1 MGTLRTKL
9 RQAANSRGQ
18 TAFMTAALVIGFLVG
33 LAVVLLVVLVD
44 GAGELAAWIHEKV
57 GNSNVEFFL
66 TVPLGLFVAW
76 ALARRFS
83 RNIESGG
90 VTETI
95 SAVGLRAGYLSTRT
109 ILPKLASTAAT
120 LGGGGSGGREGPIVM
135 IGAAIG
141 SSLSRYT
148 RFSEDR
154 IRSLV
159 AAGAGAGIGATFN
172 APIAGMLFAMEVILG
187 NLAIR
192 HLNAVVVASVVAAV
206 TTHTLVGEEQI
217 LSSPGGSFDDP
228 RELLLY
234 LLLGLVA
241 VGAALL
247 FVQILTWIG
256 EFKERYEWP
265 DWTRPVAAGLII
277 ATIALVDDRS
287 LGTGQ
292 SFLSGLMRLGDT
304 DSIDLVLWTLP
315 VLVVLKMVTN
325 ALTRSGGGSAGTF
338 MPSLFIGGVLGT
350 ALIMIV
356 QPIWV
361 FSDLQ
366 AGSFAMVGMAATFAA
381 VARAPLTAIIMV
393 FEITGNYSL
402 VLPLMLAASLA
413 SFIADRVHPDSVYTM
428 PLTRA
433 GVHLVQTEDVD
444 LLDTVTVGE
453 VMTHLDDTLT
463 PGMTISDAARFL
475 DESRHHGMPVVERDG
490 RLAGVLTLIDVAL
503 AEGDPDNT
511 LVKDAMTDRP
521 ITVTPTMPVSSALA
535 RMAALGVGR
544 LPVVDDVDPRRLVG
558 MFRRNSVVAAYH
570 HALGATTDRHL
581 YRQRLRQRV
590 QPGATFYE
598 VPVPHGSAA
607 AGKRIRD
614 LEWPEEAVLVSIRR
628 DAAVIIPHGDT
639 AIRVNDTIT
648 AFGHGDSRVKVAYVL
663 ERRLRPDG
671 DEPEPVGA
679 K

>member
-1 MGTLRTKL
+1 
-9 RQAANSRGQ
+9 
-18 TAFMTAALVIGFLVG
+18 
-33 LAVVLLVVLVD
+33 
-44 GAGELAAWIHEKV
+44 
-57 GNSNVEFFL
+57 
-66 TVPLGLFVAW
+66 
-76 ALARRFS
+76 
-83 RNIESGG
+83 
-90 VTETI
+90 
-95 SAVGLRAGYLSTRT
+95 
-109 ILPKLASTAAT
+109 
-120 LGGGGSGGREGPIVM
+120 M

-206 TTHTLVGEEQI
+206 TTHTLLGEEQI

-228 RELLLY
+228 RELVLY
-234 LLLGLVA
+234 LILGLIA

-247 FVQILTWIG
+247 FVRILTWVGDI
-256 EFKERYEWP
+256 KLRWQYP
-265 DWTRPVAAGLII
+265 DWTRPLAAGIAIAAVGLIDHR
-277 ATIALVDDRS
+277 A

-292 SFLSGLMRLGDT
+292 RFLSALMRIDST
-304 DSIDLVLWTLP
+304 DAIGDLVLWTLP
-315 VLVVLKMVTN
+315 LLALLKMITN
-325 ALTRSGGGSAGTF
+325 AMTRSGGGSAGTF

-350 ALIMIV
+350 ALVMAV
-356 QPIWV
+356 EPIWYA
-361 FSDLQ
+361 DLQ
-366 AGSFAMVGMAATFAA
+366 PASFALVGMAATFAA

-393 FEITGNYSL
+393 FEITGNYAL

-428 PLTRA
+428 PLTQA
-433 GVHLVQTEDVD
+433 GVHLVQNEDVD

-453 VMTHLDDTLT
+453 VMTKLDETLAPT
-463 PGMTISDAARFL
+463 MTIGEAADFL
-475 DESRHHGMPVVERDG
+475 DRSRHHGMPVVEKNG
-490 RLAGVLTLIDVAL
+490 KLAGVLTLIDVAL
-503 AEGDPDNT
+503 AEGDPDEM

-544 LPVVDDVDPRRLVG
+544 LPVVDDMDPSRVVG
-558 MFRRNSVVAAYH
+558 MFRRNSVVEAYH

-598 VPVPHGSAA
+598 VPVPPGSAA

-614 LEWPEEAVLVSIRR
+614 LKWPDEAVLVSIRR

-639 AIRVNDTIT
+639 VLRVNDTIT
-648 AFGHGDSRVKVAYVL
+648 AFGHGDSRVAVAFVL
-663 ERRLRPDG
+663 ERKPAAAG
-671 DEPEPVGA
+671 DTTERS
-679 K
+679 

>member
-1 MGTLRTKL
+1 MERLRTKF
-9 RQAANSRGQ
+9 RQIANSRGH
-18 TAFMTAALVIGFLVG
+18 TAFLAAALVIGVIVG
-33 LAVVLLVVLVD
+33 LAVVLLVILVEA
-44 GAGELAAWIHEKV
+44 AGEASSWVHDSVGSHDLA
-57 GNSNVEFFL
+57 FFL
-66 TVPLGLFVAW
+66 TIPAGLLIAW
-76 ALARRFS
+76 FIAHRFS
-83 RNIESGG
+83 KNVESGG

-109 ILPKLASTAAT
+109 ILPKIASTAAT
-120 LGGGGSGGREGPIVM
+120 LGGGASGGREGPIVM

-217 LSSPGGSFDDP
+217 LSSPGGSFEDP

-234 LLLGLVA
+234 LALGLLA
-241 VGAALL
+241 VGAGLL
-247 FVQILTWIG
+247 FVRILTWVNEI
-256 EFKERYEWP
+256 KARWRYP
-265 DWTRPVAAGLII
+265 DWTRPLAAGIVIAGIGLI
-277 ATIALVDDRS
+277 DDRA

-292 SFLSGLMRLGDT
+292 SLLSGLMRIEKTYGT
-304 DSIDLVLWTLP
+304 DLVLWTLP
-315 VLVVLKMVTN
+315 LLVLFKMITN

-338 MPSLFIGGVLGT
+338 MPSLFIGGILGT
-350 ALIMIV
+350 ALV
-356 QPIWV
+356 LAVEPFW
-361 FSDLQ
+361 FTDLEP
-366 AGSFAMVGMAATFAA
+366 ASYAMVGMAATFAA

-402 VLPLMLAASLA
+402 VLPLMLAASTA
-413 SFIADRVHPDSVYTM
+413 SFLADRVNSDSVYTM

-433 GVHLVQTEDVD
+433 GVHLVQNEDVD

-453 VMTHLDDTLT
+453 VMTVLDDTLA
-463 PGMTISDAARFL
+463 PSMTISEAARFL
-475 DESRHHGMPVVERDG
+475 DESRHHGMPVVEKDG
-490 RLAGVLTLIDVAL
+490 SLAGVLTLIDVAL
-503 AEGDPDNT
+503 AEGNPDET

-544 LPVVDDVDPRRLVG
+544 LPVVDDVNPSQVVG

-570 HALGATTDRHL
+570 HALGAVTDRHL

-598 VPVPHGSAA
+598 VPVPPASAA
-607 AGKRIRD
+607 AGKLVKD

-639 AIRVNDTIT
+639 VLRVNDTIT
-648 AFGHGDSRVKVAYVL
+648 AFGHGDSRIAVAFVL
-663 ERRLRPDG
+663 ERKLSAEGTERDSQ
-671 DEPEPVGA
+671 
-679 K
+679 

>member
-1 MGTLRTKL
+1 MTTLRAKA
-9 RQAANSRGQ
+9 RQLANSRGQ
-18 TAFMTAALVIGFLVG
+18 TAFLAAALVIGFIVG
-33 LAVVLLVVLVD
+33 LAVVLLVILVEAASE
-44 GAGELAAWIHEKV
+44 GAAWVHEQV
-57 GNSNVEFFL
+57 GSHSVGFFL
-66 TVPLGLFVAW
+66 TVPAGLLIAW
-76 ALARRFS
+76 IIADRFS
-83 RNIESGG
+83 KNIESGG

-109 ILPKLASTAAT
+109 ILPKIASTAAT

-159 AAGAGAGIGATFN
+159 AAGAGAGIGATFD

-228 RELLLY
+228 RELILY
-234 LLLGLVA
+234 LVLGLLA
-241 VGAALL
+241 VGAGLL
-247 FVQILTWIG
+247 FVRILTWVNDL
-256 EFKERYEWP
+256 KARYRYP
-265 DWTRPVAAGLII
+265 DWTRPLAAGLLI
-277 ATIALVDDRS
+277 ASIGLIDDRA

-292 SFLSGLMRLGDT
+292 AFLSGLMRIESTSGT
-304 DSIDLVLWTLP
+304 DLVLWTLP
-315 VLVVLKMVTN
+315 LLILFKMVTN

-338 MPSLFIGGVLGT
+338 MPSLFIGGILGT
-350 ALIMIV
+350 GLVLAVEPL
-356 QPIWV
+356 W
-361 FSDLQ
+361 FGDLEP
-366 AGSFAMVGMAATFAA
+366 ASYAMVGMAATFAA
-381 VARAPLTAIIMV
+381 VARAPLTSIIMV
-393 FEITGNYSL
+393 FEITGNYEL
-402 VLPLMLAASLA
+402 VLPLMLAASIA
-413 SFIADRVHPDSVYTM
+413 SFIADRIQPDSVYTM
-428 PLTRA
+428 PLTKA
-433 GVHLVQTEDVD
+433 GVHLVQNEDVD

-453 VMTHLDDTLT
+453 VMTHLDDTLSPT
-463 PGMTISDAARFL
+463 MTIAEAARFL
-475 DESRHHGMPVVERDG
+475 DESRHHGMPVVEQNG

-503 AEGDPDNT
+503 AEGDPEQT
-511 LVKDAMTDRP
+511 LVRDAMTDRP

-544 LPVVDDVDPRRLVG
+544 LPVVDDVDPRRCVG

-570 HALGATTDRHL
+570 HALGAVTDRHL

-598 VPVPHGSAA
+598 VPVLPGSEA
-607 AGKRIRD
+607 AGQLIRD
-614 LEWPEEAVLVSIRR
+614 LHWPEEAVLVSIRR
-628 DAAVIIPHGDT
+628 DASVIIPHGDT
-639 AIRVNDTIT
+639 VLRVNDTIT
-648 AFGHGDSRVKVAYVL
+648 AFGHGDSRIAVAYLL
-663 ERRLRPDG
+663 EQNQPADG
-671 DEPEPVGA
+671 SGSAGSPGDS
-679 K
+679 

>member
-1 MGTLRTKL
+1 MGPLRTRF
-9 RQAANSRGQ
+9 RQLANSRGQ
-18 TAFMTAALVIGFLVG
+18 TAFVTAALVIGFIVG
-33 LAVVLLVVLVD
+33 LAVVLLVILV
-44 GAGELAAWIHEKV
+44 EAASEASAWVHESV
-57 GNSNVEFFL
+57 GNHDIAFFL
-66 TVPLGLFVAW
+66 TIPSGLLIAWMVAQ
-76 ALARRFS
+76 RFS
-83 RNIESGG
+83 KNVESGG

-109 ILPKLASTAAT
+109 ILPKIVSTAAT
-120 LGGGGSGGREGPIVM
+120 LGGGASGGREGPIVM

-148 RFSEDR
+148 RFSEDH

-192 HLNAVVVASVVAAV
+192 HLNAVVIASVVAAV
-206 TTHTLVGEEQI
+206 TTHTLLGEEQI

-228 RELLLY
+228 RNLLLY
-234 LLLGLVA
+234 LLLGLLA
-241 VGAALL
+241 VGAGLL
-247 FVQILTWIG
+247 FVRILTWVNDL
-256 EFKERYEWP
+256 KARYRYP
-265 DWTRPVAAGLII
+265 DWTRPLAAGVII
-277 ATIALVDDRS
+277 ASIGLMDDRA

-292 SFLSGLMRLGDT
+292 GFLSGLMRISNSET
-304 DSIDLVLWTLP
+304 TELVLWTLP
-315 VLVVLKMVTN
+315 FLILFKMVTN
-325 ALTRSGGGSAGTF
+325 ALTRSGAGSAGTF
-338 MPSLFIGGVLGT
+338 MPSLFIGGTLGT
-350 ALIMIV
+350 ALVLAV
-356 QPIWV
+356 QPVWFV
-361 FSDLQ
+361 DLQ
-366 AGSFAMVGMAATFAA
+366 PGSFAMVGMAATFAA

-428 PLTRA
+428 PLTKA
-433 GVHLVQTEDVD
+433 GVHLVQNEDVD

-453 VMTHLDDTLT
+453 VMTVLDETLD
-463 PGMTISDAARFL
+463 PEMTISDAARVL
-475 DESRHHGMPVVERDG
+475 DRSRHHGMPVVEKNG
-490 RLAGVLTLIDVAL
+490 KLAGVLTLIDVAL
-503 AEGDPDNT
+503 AEGDPDET

-544 LPVVDDVDPRRLVG
+544 LPVVDDVDPTRVVG

-570 HALGATTDRHL
+570 HALGAVTDRHL

-598 VPVPHGSAA
+598 VPVPPSSAA
-607 AGKRIRD
+607 AGRRVKDI
-614 LEWPEEAVLVSIRR
+614 EWPEEAVLVSIRR
-628 DAAVIIPHGDT
+628 DANVIIPHGDT
-639 AIRVNDTIT
+639 KLQINDTIT
-648 AFGHGDSRVKVAYVL
+648 AFGHGDSRVAVAFVL
-663 ERRLRPDG
+663 ERRHDADG
-671 DEPEPVGA
+671 AETTPA
-679 K
+679 

>member
-1 MGTLRTKL
+1 MSTVRNRV
-9 RQAANSRGQ
+9 RQLLNSRGQ
-18 TAFMTAALVIGFLVG
+18 TAFLAAALVVGFLVG
-33 LAVVLLVVLVD
+33 LAVVLLVILVE
-44 GAGELAAWIHEKV
+44 GATRAAEWVQDQVHNPEMAYFITIPV
-57 GNSNVEFFL
+57 
-66 TVPLGLFVAW
+66 GLFVAW
-76 ALARRFS
+76 AIAQRFS
-83 RNIESGG
+83 KNVESGG

-95 SAVGLRAGYLSTRT
+95 AAVGLHGGYLSTRT
-109 ILPKLASTAAT
+109 IFPKITSTAAT

-206 TTHTLVGEEQI
+206 TTQSLVGEEQI

-234 LLLGLVA
+234 LVLGLIA
-241 VGAALL
+241 VGAGLL
-247 FVQILTWIG
+247 FVRILTWVG
-256 EFKERYEWP
+256 DVKERYVLP
-265 DWTRPVAAGLII
+265 DWTRPLTAGIIIAAIGLI
-277 ATIALVDDRS
+277 DDRA

-292 SFLSGLMRLGDT
+292 EFLSDLMRISDAEAT
-304 DSIDLVLWTLP
+304 DLILWTLP
-315 VLVVLKMVTN
+315 LLALLKMVTN
-325 ALTRSGGGSAGTF
+325 AFTRSGGGSAGTF

-350 ALIMIV
+350 ALAIAV

-366 AGSFAMVGMAATFAA
+366 PGSYAMVGMAAVFAA

-393 FEITGNYSL
+393 FEITGNYAL

-413 SFIADRVHPDSVYTM
+413 SFIADRIHPDSVYTM

-453 VMTHLDDTLT
+453 VMTPIDDTLH
-463 PGMTISDAARFL
+463 PSMTLSAAARFL
-475 DESRHHGMPVVERDG
+475 DESRHHGMPVVERNG
-490 RLAGVLTLIDVAL
+490 ELAGVLTLLDVAL
-503 AEGDPDNT
+503 AEGNPDET
-511 LVKDAMTDRP
+511 LVRDVMTAKP
-521 ITVTPTMPVSSALA
+521 ITVTPTLPVSSALA

-544 LPVVDDVDPRRLVG
+544 LPVVDDMDPRRVVG

-570 HALGATTDRHL
+570 HALGATTDRQL

-598 VPVPHGSAA
+598 VPVPYASGA
-607 AGKRIRD
+607 AGKPIR
-614 LEWPEEAVLVSIRR
+614 EVAWPEDAVLVSIRR
-628 DAAVIIPHGDT
+628 DDGVIIPHGDT
-639 AIRVNDTIT
+639 VIRVNDTIT
-648 AFGHGDSRVKVAYVL
+648 AFGHGDSRVAVAAVL
-663 ERRLRPDG
+663 EPQPKAL
-671 DEPEPVGA
+671 DEDRGV
-679 K
+679 

>member
-1 MGTLRTKL
+1 MGPLRTRL
-9 RQAANSRGQ
+9 RLIANSRGQ
-18 TAFMTAALVIGFLVG
+18 TAFITAALVIGFIVG
-33 LAVVLLVVLVD
+33 LAVVLLVLLV
-44 GAGELAAWIHEKV
+44 EAASEASAWVHDNV
-57 GNSNVEFFL
+57 GNDNVAIFL
-66 TVPLGLFVAW
+66 TVPIGLLIAW
-76 ALARRFS
+76 TAAQRFS
-83 RNIESGG
+83 KNVESGG

-95 SAVGLRAGYLSTRT
+95 SAVGLRAGYISTRT

-192 HLNAVVVASVVAAV
+192 HLNAVVIASVVAAV

-228 RELLLY
+228 RNLLLY
-234 LLLGLVA
+234 LVLGLL
-241 VGAALL
+241 AAGIGVL
-247 FVQILTWIG
+247 FVKILSWIG
-256 EFKERYEWP
+256 DIKERYAYP
-265 DWTRPVAAGLII
+265 DWTRPLAAGLAI
-277 ATIALVDDRS
+277 AAIGFIDDRA

-292 SFLSGLMRLGDT
+292 SFLSGLMRISSTGAT
-304 DSIDLVLWTLP
+304 ELVLWTLP
-315 VLVVLKMVTN
+315 FLILFKMVTN

-338 MPSLFIGGVLGT
+338 MPSLFIGGTLGT
-350 ALIMIV
+350 ALALAAEPV
-356 QPIWV
+356 W
-361 FSDLQ
+361 FTDLQ
-366 AGSFAMVGMAATFAA
+366 PGSFAMVGMAATFAA

-393 FEITGNYSL
+393 FEITGNYAL
-402 VLPLMLAASLA
+402 VLPLMLAATLA
-413 SFIADRVHPDSVYTM
+413 SFIADRVNPDSVYTM

-433 GVHLVQTEDVD
+433 GIHLVQNEDVD

-453 VMTHLDDTLT
+453 VMTVLDDTLH
-463 PGMTISDAARFL
+463 PAMTISQAAEFL
-475 DESRHHGMPVVERDG
+475 DRSRHHGMPVVEKDG

-503 AEGDPDNT
+503 AEGDPDET
-511 LVKDAMTDRP
+511 LVRDAMTDRP

-544 LPVVDDVDPRRLVG
+544 LPVVDDVDPSRVVG

-570 HALGATTDRHL
+570 HALGAVTDRHL

-590 QPGATFYE
+590 QPGATFYD
-598 VPVPHGSAA
+598 VPVPPGSAA
-607 AGKRIRD
+607 AGERVKDID
-614 LEWPEEAVLVSIRR
+614 WPEEAVLVSIRR
-628 DAAVIIPHGDT
+628 DANVIIPHGDT
-639 AIRVNDTIT
+639 QLRVNDTIT
-648 AFGHGDSRVKVAYVL
+648 AFGHGDSRVAVAFVL
-663 ERRLRPDG
+663 ERKHAADG
-671 DEPEPVGA
+671 SETE
-679 K
+679 

>member
-1 MGTLRTKL
+1 
-9 RQAANSRGQ
+9 
-18 TAFMTAALVIGFLVG
+18 MTAALVIGFLVG
-33 LAVVLLVVLVD
+33 LAVVLLVVLVEGGTHLTD
-44 GAGELAAWIHEKV
+44 WTHDKV
-57 GNSNVEFFL
+57 GNSNIAFFL

-109 ILPKLASTAAT
+109 IFPKLASTAAT

-206 TTHTLVGEEQI
+206 TTHTLVGDEQI
-217 LSSPGGSFDDP
+217 LSSPGGSFEDP

-241 VGAALL
+241 VAAALL
-247 FVQILTWIG
+247 FVQILAWVT
-256 EFKERYEWP
+256 EFKERYELP
-265 DWTRPVAAGLII
+265 DWTRPIAAGLMI
-277 ATIALVDDRS
+277 AAIALIDDRA

-292 SFLSGLMRLGDT
+292 SFQSGLMRLEGA

-315 VLVVLKMVTN
+315 ILVILKMVTN

-350 ALIMIV
+350 ALVMAV

-413 SFIADRVHPDSVYTM
+413 SFIADRVNHDSVYTM

-433 GVHLVQTEDVD
+433 GIHLVGTEDVD

-453 VMTHLDDTLT
+453 VMTHLDDTLR
-463 PGMTISDAARFL
+463 PEMTITEAARFL

-503 AEGDPDNT
+503 AEGDPDET

-544 LPVVDDVDPRRLVG
+544 LPVVDDNDPRKVVG

-570 HALGATTDRHL
+570 HALGASTDRHL

-598 VPVPHGSAA
+598 VPVPPGSAA
-607 AGKRIRD
+607 AGKRVRELD
-614 LEWPEEAVLVSIRR
+614 WPQEAVLVSIRR

-639 AIRVNDTIT
+639 VIRVNDTIT
-648 AFGHGDSRVKVAYVL
+648 AFGHGDSRVAVAFVL
-663 ERRLRPDG
+663 ERKPPSPNH
-671 DEPEPVGA
+671 EPEPA
-679 K
+679 

>member
-1 MGTLRTKL
+1 
-9 RQAANSRGQ
+9 
-18 TAFMTAALVIGFLVG
+18 MTAALVIGFLVG
-33 LAVVLLVVLVD
+33 LAVVLLVVLVEGGTHLTD
-44 GAGELAAWIHEKV
+44 WTHDKV
-57 GNSNVEFFL
+57 GNSNIAFFL

-109 ILPKLASTAAT
+109 IFPKLASTAAT

-206 TTHTLVGEEQI
+206 TTHTLVGDEQI
-217 LSSPGGSFDDP
+217 LSSPGGSFEDP

-241 VGAALL
+241 VAAALL
-247 FVQILTWIG
+247 FVQILAWVT
-256 EFKERYEWP
+256 EFKERYELP
-265 DWTRPVAAGLII
+265 DWTRPIAAGLMI
-277 ATIALVDDRS
+277 AAIALIDDRA

-292 SFLSGLMRLGDT
+292 SFQSGLMRLEGA

-315 VLVVLKMVTN
+315 ILVILKMVTN

-350 ALIMIV
+350 ALVMAV

-413 SFIADRVHPDSVYTM
+413 SFIADRVNHDSVYTM

-433 GVHLVQTEDVD
+433 GIHLVGTEDVD

-453 VMTHLDDTLT
+453 VMTHLDDTLR
-463 PGMTISDAARFL
+463 PEMTIAEAARFL

-503 AEGDPDNT
+503 AEGDPDET

-544 LPVVDDVDPRRLVG
+544 LPVVDDNDPRKVVG

-570 HALGATTDRHL
+570 HALGASTDRHL

-598 VPVPHGSAA
+598 VPVPPGSAA
-607 AGKRIRD
+607 AGKRVRELD
-614 LEWPEEAVLVSIRR
+614 WPQEAVLVSIRR

-639 AIRVNDTIT
+639 VIRVNDTIT
-648 AFGHGDSRVKVAYVL
+648 AFGHGDSRVAVAFVL
-663 ERRLRPDG
+663 ERKPPSPNH
-671 DEPEPVGA
+671 EPEPA
-679 K
+679 

>member
-1 MGTLRTKL
+1 MSTLRTRV
-9 RQAANSRGQ
+9 RQVLNSRGH
-18 TAFMTAALVIGFLVG
+18 TAFLGAALVVGFLVG
-33 LAVVLLVVLVD
+33 LAVVLLVILVE
-44 GAGELAAWIHEKV
+44 GASRAAEWVQDQVGSTELA
-57 GNSNVEFFL
+57 FFI
-66 TVPLGLFVAW
+66 TVPVALFIAW
-76 ALARRFS
+76 AIAQRFS
-83 RNIESGG
+83 KNVESGG

-95 SAVGLRAGYLSTRT
+95 SAVGLRGGYLSTRT
-109 ILPKLASTAAT
+109 IFPKITSTAAT

-234 LLLGLVA
+234 LVLGLI
-241 VGAALL
+241 AAAAGLL
-247 FVQILTWIG
+247 FVQILTWVG
-256 EFKERYEWP
+256 DLKERRRLP
-265 DWTRPVAAGLII
+265 DWTRPLAAGMVI
-277 ATIALVDDRS
+277 ATIGLVDDRA

-292 SFLSGLMRLGDT
+292 TFLSDLMRISDAEAT
-304 DSIDLVLWTLP
+304 DLILWTLP
-315 VLVVLKMVTN
+315 LLALLKMVTN
-325 ALTRSGGGSAGTF
+325 AFTRSGGGSAGTF

-350 ALIMIV
+350 ALAIAA

-366 AGSFAMVGMAATFAA
+366 PGSYAMVGMAATFAA
-381 VARAPLTAIIMV
+381 VARAPLTAIMMV
-393 FEITGNYSL
+393 FEITGNYAL

-413 SFIADRVHPDSVYTM
+413 SFIADRIHTDSVYTM
-428 PLTRA
+428 PLSRA

-453 VMTHLDDTLT
+453 VMTHLDDTLDPSRT
-463 PGMTISDAARFL
+463 LSEAARFL
-475 DESRHHGMPVVERDG
+475 DESRHHGMPVVERNG
-490 RLAGVLTLIDVAL
+490 NLAGVLTLLDVAL
-503 AEGDPDNT
+503 AEGNPDET
-511 LVKDAMTDRP
+511 LVEDAMTARP

-544 LPVVDDVDPRRLVG
+544 LPVVDDIDPRRVVG

-598 VPVPHGSAA
+598 VPVPFASDA
-607 AGKRIRD
+607 AGKRIR
-614 LEWPEEAVLVSIRR
+614 EVAWPEDAVLVSIRR
-628 DAAVIIPHGDT
+628 DDGVIIPHGDT
-639 AIRVNDTIT
+639 VIRVSDTIT
-648 AFGHGDSRVKVAYVL
+648 AFGHGDSRVAVAEVL
-663 ERRLRPDG
+663 EPRAKVN
-671 DEPEPVGA
+671 DEDRGA
-679 K
+679 

>member
-1 MGTLRTKL
+1 MGTVRKTL
-9 RQAANSRGQ
+9 RQIANSRGQ
-18 TAFMTAALVIGFLVG
+18 TAFLAAALVIGFVVG
-33 LAVVLLVVLVD
+33 LAVVLLVVLVE
-44 GAGELAAWIHEKV
+44 GAGRAAEWTHERV
-57 GNSNVEFFL
+57 GNDQLTYFV
-66 TVPLGLFVAW
+66 TVPAGLLIAW
-76 ALARRFS
+76 AIARRFS
-83 RNIESGG
+83 RNVESGG

-109 ILPKLASTAAT
+109 ILPKIASTAAT

-234 LLLGLVA
+234 LVLGLIA
-241 VGAALL
+241 VGAGLL
-247 FVQILTWIG
+247 FVQILTWVG
-256 EFKERYEWP
+256 ELKERYEIP
-265 DWTRPVAAGLII
+265 DWARPLAAGLLV
-277 ATIALVDDRS
+277 ATIGLIDDRA

-292 SFLSGLMRLGDT
+292 SFLSGLMRIGDT

-315 VLVVLKMVTN
+315 LLAVLKMVTN

-350 ALIMIV
+350 ALVMMV

-366 AGSFAMVGMAATFAA
+366 SGSYAMVGMAATFAA

-413 SFIADRVHPDSVYTM
+413 SFLADRVHPDSVYTM

-453 VMTHLDDTLT
+453 VMTVLDETLA
-463 PGMTISDAARFL
+463 PGMTIDEAAKIL
-475 DESRHHGMPVVERDG
+475 DESRHHGMPVVERNG
-490 RLAGVLTLIDVAL
+490 NLAGVLTLIDVAL
-503 AEGDPDNT
+503 ADGDPSET
-511 LVKDAMTDRP
+511 LVSEAMTDRP

-544 LPVVDDVDPRRLVG
+544 LPVVDDVDPKKVVG

-570 HALGATTDRHL
+570 HALGATTDRQL

-598 VPVPHGSAA
+598 VPVPPGSAA
-607 AGKRIRD
+607 AGKRISELD
-614 LEWPEEAVLVSIRR
+614 WPDEAVLVSIRR
-628 DAAVIIPHGDT
+628 DAAVIIPHGHT
-639 AIRVNDTIT
+639 VIRVNDTIT
-648 AFGHGDSRVKVAYVL
+648 AFGHGDSRVAVAYVL
-663 ERRLRPDG
+663 ERRLSAEGERAD
-671 DEPEPVGA
+671 
-679 K
+679 

>member
-1 MGTLRTKL
+1 MSTLRTRV
-9 RQAANSRGQ
+9 RQVLNSRGH
-18 TAFMTAALVIGFLVG
+18 TAFLGAALVVGFLVG
-33 LAVVLLVVLVD
+33 LAVVLLVILVE
-44 GAGELAAWIHEKV
+44 GASRAAEWVQDQVGSTELA
-57 GNSNVEFFL
+57 FFI
-66 TVPLGLFVAW
+66 TVPVALFIAW
-76 ALARRFS
+76 AIAQRFS
-83 RNIESGG
+83 KNVESGG

-95 SAVGLRAGYLSTRT
+95 SAVGLRGGYLSTRT
-109 ILPKLASTAAT
+109 IFPKITSTAAT

-234 LLLGLVA
+234 LVLGLI
-241 VGAALL
+241 AAAAGLL
-247 FVQILTWIG
+247 FVQILTWVG
-256 EFKERYEWP
+256 DLKERRRLP
-265 DWTRPVAAGLII
+265 DWTRPLAAGMVI
-277 ATIALVDDRS
+277 ATIGLVDDRA

-292 SFLSGLMRLGDT
+292 TFLSDLMRISDAEAT
-304 DSIDLVLWTLP
+304 DLILWTLP
-315 VLVVLKMVTN
+315 LLALLKMVTN
-325 ALTRSGGGSAGTF
+325 AFTRSGGGSAGTF

-350 ALIMIV
+350 ALAIAA

-366 AGSFAMVGMAATFAA
+366 PGSYAMVGMAATFAA
-381 VARAPLTAIIMV
+381 VARAPLTAIMMV
-393 FEITGNYSL
+393 FEITGNYAL

-413 SFIADRVHPDSVYTM
+413 SFIADRIHTDSVYTM
-428 PLTRA
+428 PLSRA

-453 VMTHLDDTLT
+453 VMTHLDDTLD
-463 PGMTISDAARFL
+463 PSMTLSEAARFL
-475 DESRHHGMPVVERDG
+475 DESRHHGMPVVERNG
-490 RLAGVLTLIDVAL
+490 NLAGVLTLLDVAL
-503 AEGDPDNT
+503 AEGNPDET
-511 LVKDAMTDRP
+511 LVEDAMTARP

-544 LPVVDDVDPRRLVG
+544 LPVVDDIDPRRVVG

-598 VPVPHGSAA
+598 VPVPFASDA
-607 AGKRIRD
+607 AGKRIR
-614 LEWPEEAVLVSIRR
+614 EVAWPEDAVLVSIRR
-628 DAAVIIPHGDT
+628 DDGVIIPHGDT
-639 AIRVNDTIT
+639 VIRVSDTIT
-648 AFGHGDSRVKVAYVL
+648 AFGHGDSRVAVAEVL
-663 ERRLRPDG
+663 EPRAKVN
-671 DEPEPVGA
+671 DEDRGA
-679 K
+679 

>member
-1 MGTLRTKL
+1 MTTVRARIRRLL
-9 RQAANSRGQ
+9 NSRGQ
-18 TAFMTAALVIGFLVG
+18 PAFLAAALVIGFLVG
-33 LAVVLLVVLVD
+33 LAVVLLVILVE
-44 GAGELAAWIHEKV
+44 GAAHAAEWVQDRVSSPELA
-57 GNSNVEFFL
+57 FFI
-66 TVPLGLFVAW
+66 TVPVGLFVAW
-76 ALARRFS
+76 AIAQRFS
-83 RNIESGG
+83 KNVESGG

-95 SAVGLRAGYLSTRT
+95 SAVGLRGGYLSTRT
-109 ILPKLASTAAT
+109 IFPKIASTAAT

-206 TTHTLVGEEQI
+206 TTHTLLGEEQI

-234 LLLGLVA
+234 LVLGLIA
-241 VGAALL
+241 VGAGLL
-247 FVQILTWIG
+247 FVRVLTWVG
-256 EFKERYEWP
+256 DLKERNALP
-265 DWTRPVAAGLII
+265 DWTRPLAAGMVI
-277 ATIALVDDRS
+277 ATIGLVDDRA

-292 SFLSGLMRLGDT
+292 AFLSDLMRISDT
-304 DSIDLVLWTLP
+304 DATDLVLWTLP
-315 VLVVLKMVTN
+315 ILALLKMVTN
-325 ALTRSGGGSAGTF
+325 AFTRSGGGSAGTF

-350 ALIMIV
+350 ALAIAV

-366 AGSFAMVGMAATFAA
+366 PGSYAMVGMAATFAA

-393 FEITGNYSL
+393 FEITGNYAL
-402 VLPLMLAASLA
+402 VLPLMLAASVA
-413 SFIADRVHPDSVYTM
+413 SFVADRIHPDSVYTM

-453 VMTHLDDTLT
+453 VMTHLDDTLQ
-463 PGMTISDAARFL
+463 PSMSLSEAARFL
-475 DESRHHGMPVVERDG
+475 DESRHHGMPVVESNG
-490 RLAGVLTLIDVAL
+490 ELAGVLTLLDVAL
-503 AEGDPDNT
+503 AEGNPDEM
-511 LVKDAMTDRP
+511 LVRDVMTARP

-544 LPVVDDVDPRRLVG
+544 LPVVDDLDPQRVVG

-598 VPVPHGSAA
+598 VPVPSASDA
-607 AGKRIRD
+607 AGKRIR
-614 LEWPEEAVLVSIRR
+614 EVAWPEDAVLVSIRR
-628 DAAVIIPHGDT
+628 NDGVIIPHGDT
-639 AIRVNDTIT
+639 VIRVNDTLT
-648 AFGHGDSRVKVAYVL
+648 AFGHGDSRVAVAEIL
-663 ERRLRPDG
+663 EPRRDPD
-671 DEPEPVGA
+671 DEDRGA
-679 K
+679 

>member
-1 MGTLRTKL
+1 MATVRSTI
-9 RQAANSRGQ
+9 RQIANSRGH
-18 TAFMTAALVIGFLVG
+18 TAFLAAAIVIGFLVG
-33 LAVVLLVVLVD
+33 LAVVLLVILV
-44 GAGELAAWIHEKV
+44 EAATTASEWVHDNV
-57 GNSNVEFFL
+57 GSHDIAFFL
-66 TVPLGLFVAW
+66 TIPAGLLLAW
-76 ALARRFS
+76 GIAQRFS
-83 RNIESGG
+83 KNVESGG

-95 SAVGLRAGYLSTRT
+95 YAVGLRAGYLSTRT
-109 ILPKLASTAAT
+109 ILPKIASTAAT

-206 TTHTLVGEEQI
+206 TTQTLVGEEQI
-217 LSSPGGSFDDP
+217 LSSPGGSFEDP

-234 LLLGLVA
+234 LVLGLLAVVA
-241 VGAALL
+241 GLL
-247 FVQILTWIG
+247 FVRILTWVSDI
-256 EFKERYEWP
+256 KDRYHYP
-265 DWTRPVAAGLII
+265 DWTRPLAAGVLIAAI
-277 ATIALVDDRS
+277 GLIDDRA

-292 SFLSGLMRLGDT
+292 SFLSGLMRISTPDAT
-304 DSIDLVLWTLP
+304 DLVLWTLP
-315 VLVVLKMVTN
+315 ILMVFKMVTN

-338 MPSLFIGGVLGT
+338 MPSLFIGGTLGT
-350 ALIMIV
+350 ALV
-356 QPIWV
+356 LAVEPFW
-361 FSDLQ
+361 FTDLNP
-366 AGSFAMVGMAATFAA
+366 ASYAMVGMAATFAA

-393 FEITGNYSL
+393 FEITGNYAL

-413 SFIADRVHPDSVYTM
+413 SFIADRVNPDSVYTQ
-428 PLTRA
+428 PLTKA
-433 GVHLVQTEDVD
+433 GVHLVQNEDVD

-453 VMTHLDDTLT
+453 VMTVLDVTLAPT
-463 PGMTISDAARFL
+463 MTVTEAAGIL
-475 DESRHHGMPVVERDG
+475 DESRHHGLPVVEKG
-490 RLAGVLTLIDVAL
+490 GKLAGVLTLIDVAL
-503 AEGDPDNT
+503 VDGDPDET
-511 LVKDAMTDRP
+511 LVRDAMTDRP

-544 LPVVDDVDPRRLVG
+544 LPVVDDMDPSRVVG

-570 HALGATTDRHL
+570 HALGAVTDRHL

-607 AGKRIRD
+607 AGQRVKD

-628 DAAVIIPHGDT
+628 GDAVIIPHGDT
-639 AIRVNDTIT
+639 VLRVADTIT
-648 AFGHGDSRVKVAYVL
+648 AFGHGDSRVAVAYVL
-663 ERRLRPDG
+663 ERKLAADG
-671 DEPEPVGA
+671 TATDG
-679 K
+679 

>member
-1 MGTLRTKL
+1 MANLRTTLR
-9 RQAANSRGQ
+9 QVANSRGQ
-18 TAFMTAALVIGFLVG
+18 TAFITAALVIGFIVG
-33 LAVVLLVVLVD
+33 LAVVLLVILVD
-44 GAGELAAWIHEKV
+44 AAGEATTWVHEQAGSSEIALLV
-57 GNSNVEFFL
+57 
-66 TVPLGLFVAW
+66 TVPIGLLVAW
-76 ALARRFS
+76 GLAQRFS
-83 RNIESGG
+83 KNIESGG

-95 SAVGLRAGYLSTRT
+95 SAVGLRAGYLSTKT
-109 ILPKLASTAAT
+109 ILPKIASTAAT
-120 LGGGGSGGREGPIVM
+120 LGGGASGGREGPIVM

-206 TTHTLVGEEQI
+206 TTHTLLGEEQI
-217 LSSPGGSFDDP
+217 LSSPGGIFDDP
-228 RELLLY
+228 RELILY
-234 LLLGLVA
+234 LVLGLLA

-247 FVQILTWIG
+247 FVRILTRVGDLKQRW
-256 EFKERYEWP
+256 KYP
-265 DWTRPVAAGLII
+265 DWTRPLAAGLVI
-277 ATIALVDDRS
+277 AAIGIVDDRA

-292 SFLSGLMRLGDT
+292 SFLSGLMRNSSTADAG
-304 DSIDLVLWTLP
+304 DLVLWAVP

-350 ALIMIV
+350 GLAV
-356 QPIWV
+356 AVEPIW
-361 FSDLQ
+361 FTDLQ
-366 AGSFAMVGMAATFAA
+366 PGSYAMVGMAATFAA

-413 SFIADRVHPDSVYTM
+413 SFLADRVHHDSVYTM
-428 PLTRA
+428 PLTQA
-433 GVHLVQTEDVD
+433 GVHLVKNEDVD

-453 VMTHLDDTLT
+453 VMTHIDETLH
-463 PGMTISDAARFL
+463 PKMTISEAAQFL
-475 DESRHHGMPVVERDG
+475 DKSRHHGMPVVEKNG
-490 RLAGVLTLIDVAL
+490 TLAGVLTLIDVAL
-503 AEGDPDNT
+503 AEGDPDET
-511 LVKDAMTDRP
+511 LVRDAMTDRP

-544 LPVVDDVDPRRLVG
+544 LPVVDDVDPSRVVG

-570 HALGATTDRHL
+570 HALGASTDRHL

-598 VPVPHGSAA
+598 VPVPQASAA
-607 AGKRIRD
+607 AGKRVRD

-628 DAAVIIPHGDT
+628 DASVIIPHGDT
-639 AIRVNDTIT
+639 ILRVNDTIT
-648 AFGHGDSRVKVAYVL
+648 AFGHGDSRVAVAFVL
-663 ERRLRPDG
+663 ERKHPADG
-671 DEPEPVGA
+671 DDNR
-679 K
+679 

>member
-1 MGTLRTKL
+1 MGPLRTKL

-33 LAVVLLVVLVD
+33 LAVVLLVLLVD
-44 GAGELAAWIHEKV
+44 GAADVAAWIHEKV
-57 GNSNVEFFL
+57 GNSSVEFFL
-66 TVPLGLFVAW
+66 TVPLGLFIAW

-109 ILPKLASTAAT
+109 IFPKLASTAAT

-247 FVQILTWIG
+247 FVQILTWVA
-256 EFKERYEWP
+256 EFKQRYEWP
-265 DWTRPVAAGLII
+265 DWTRPLAAGLVI
-277 ATIALVDDRS
+277 AAIALVDDRA

-292 SFLSGLMRLGDT
+292 SFLSGLMRLGEA

-315 VLVVLKMVTN
+315 VLVMLKMVTN

-350 ALIMIV
+350 ALVMVV

-366 AGSFAMVGMAATFAA
+366 AGSYAMVGMAATFAA

-413 SFIADRVHPDSVYTM
+413 SFIADRVHHDSVYTM
-428 PLTRA
+428 PLTKA
-433 GVHLVQTEDVD
+433 GIHLVGTEDVD

-453 VMTHLDDTLT
+453 VMTHLDDTLQ
-463 PGMTISDAARFL
+463 PGMSISEAARLL
-475 DESRHHGMPVVERDG
+475 DKSRHHGMPVVERDG

-503 AEGDPDNT
+503 AEGNPDET

-544 LPVVDDVDPRRLVG
+544 LPVVDDNDPRKVVG

-570 HALGATTDRHL
+570 HALGASTDRHL

-598 VPVPHGSAA
+598 VPVPPDSAA
-607 AGKRIRD
+607 AGKRVRELD
-614 LEWPEEAVLVSIRR
+614 WPEEAVLVSIRR

-639 AIRVNDTIT
+639 VIRVNDTIT
-648 AFGHGDSRVKVAYVL
+648 AFGHGDSRVAVAFEL
-663 ERRLRPDG
+663 ERRVPSADQ
-671 DEPEPVGA
+671 EPKPI
-679 K
+679 

>member
-1 MGTLRTKL
+1 MGTLRTTL
-9 RQAANSRGQ
+9 RQIANSRGQ
-18 TAFMTAALVIGFLVG
+18 TAFLTAALVIGFIVG
-33 LAVVLLVVLVD
+33 LAVVLLVKLV
-44 GAGELAAWIHEKV
+44 EAASEASAWVHESV
-57 GNSNVEFFL
+57 GSHDIAFFL
-66 TVPLGLFVAW
+66 TIPTGLLIAWVVAQ
-76 ALARRFS
+76 RFS
-83 RNIESGG
+83 KNVESGG

-109 ILPKLASTAAT
+109 ILPKLASTAVT
-120 LGGGGSGGREGPIVM
+120 LGVGGSGGREGPIVM

-206 TTHTLVGEEQI
+206 TTHTLLGEEQI
-217 LSSPGGSFDDP
+217 LSSPGGSFEDP

-234 LLLGLVA
+234 LVLGLLA
-241 VGAALL
+241 VGAGLL
-247 FVQILTWIG
+247 FVRILTWVNDI
-256 EFKERYEWP
+256 KDKYKYP
-265 DWTRPVAAGLII
+265 DWTRPLAAGVII
-277 ATIALVDDRS
+277 AAIGFVDDRA

-292 SFLSGLMRLGDT
+292 GFLSALMRISNPDAT
-304 DSIDLVLWTLP
+304 DLVLWTLP
-315 VLVVLKMVTN
+315 ALILFKMVTN
-325 ALTRSGGGSAGTF
+325 ALTRSGAGSAGTF
-338 MPSLFIGGVLGT
+338 MPSLFIGGTLGT
-350 ALIMIV
+350 ALV
-356 QPIWV
+356 LVVEPFW
-361 FSDLQ
+361 FTDLQ
-366 AGSFAMVGMAATFAA
+366 PGSYAMVGMAATFAT

-433 GVHLVQTEDVD
+433 GVHLVQNEDVD

-453 VMTHLDDTLT
+453 VMTLLDDTLA
-463 PGMTISDAARFL
+463 PSMTITEAARFL
-475 DESRHHGMPVVERDG
+475 DESRHHGMPVVERNG
-490 RLAGVLTLIDVAL
+490 KLAGVLTLIDVAL
-503 AEGDPDNT
+503 AEGDPDET

-544 LPVVDDVDPRRLVG
+544 LPVVDDVDPTRLVG
-558 MFRRNSVVAAYH
+558 MFRRDSVVAAYH
-570 HALGATTDRHL
+570 HALGAVTDRHL

-598 VPVPHGSAA
+598 VPVPHASAA
-607 AGKRIRD
+607 AGKRVKD

-639 AIRVNDTIT
+639 VLRVNDTIT
-648 AFGHGDSRVKVAYVL
+648 AFGHGDSRVAVAFVL
-663 ERRLRPDG
+663 ERKLSSDG
-671 DEPEPVGA
+671 TSHD
-679 K
+679 

>member
-1 MGTLRTKL
+1 MGILRTRL

-18 TAFMTAALVIGFLVG
+18 TAFVTAALVIGFIVG
-33 LAVVLLVVLVD
+33 LAVVLLVILVEA
-44 GAGELAAWIHEKV
+44 AGESSHWVQERI
-57 GNSNVEFFL
+57 GNNDIAFFV
-66 TVPLGLFVAW
+66 TVPLGLLIAW
-76 ALARRFS
+76 TIAQRLS
-83 RNIESGG
+83 RNVESGG

-109 ILPKLASTAAT
+109 ILPKLASTAVT
-120 LGGGGSGGREGPIVM
+120 LGSGGSGGREGPIVM

-172 APIAGMLFAMEVILG
+172 APIAGMMFAMEVILG

-192 HLNAVVVASVVAAV
+192 HLNAVVIASVVAAV

-217 LSSPGGSFDDP
+217 LSSPLGTFEDP
-228 RELLLY
+228 RELILY
-234 LLLGLVA
+234 LLLGLIA
-241 VGAALL
+241 VGAGLL
-247 FVQILTWIG
+247 FVRILTAVG
-256 EFKERYEWP
+256 DLKERWQYP
-265 DWTRPVAAGLII
+265 GWTRPVAAGLVV
-277 ATIALVDDRS
+277 ATISLVDDRA

-292 SFLSGLMRLGDT
+292 SFLSGLMRNASVDGAG
-304 DSIDLVLWTLP
+304 DLVLWALP
-315 VLVVLKMVTN
+315 ILAVLKMVTS
-325 ALTRSGGGSAGTF
+325 AMTRSGGGSAGTF

-350 ALIMIV
+350 TLAV
-356 QPIWV
+356 AVDPIW
-361 FSDLQ
+361 FTDLQ
-366 AGSFAMVGMAATFAA
+366 PGSYAMVGMAATFAA

-393 FEITGNYSL
+393 FEITGNYAL

-413 SFIADRVHPDSVYTM
+413 SFIADRVNHDSVYTM

-433 GVHLVQTEDVD
+433 GVHLVKNEDVD

-453 VMTHLDDTLT
+453 VMTRLDDTLH
-463 PGMTISDAARFL
+463 PAMTISEAARFL
-475 DESRHHGMPVVERDG
+475 DESRHHGMPVVETNG
-490 RLAGVLTLIDVAL
+490 KLAGVLTLIDVAL
-503 AEGDPDNT
+503 AEGDPDET
-511 LVKDAMTDRP
+511 TVGDAMTDRP

-544 LPVVDDVDPRRLVG
+544 LPVVDDVDPSQVVG

-570 HALGATTDRHL
+570 HALGASTDRHL

-598 VPVPHGSAA
+598 VPVPQASAA
-607 AGKRIRD
+607 AGQRVRD
-614 LEWPEEAVLVSIRR
+614 LDWPEEAVLVSIRR

-648 AFGHGDSRVKVAYVL
+648 AFGHGDSRVAVAFIL
-663 ERRLRPDG
+663 ERKLP
-671 DEPEPVGA
+671 PEGEGTD
-679 K
+679 